1 MAFTFN
7 NYATSEL
14 SKSPINDII
23 SNLFGGYEQGVKAS
37 YLQPSLAQELEKS
50 KLFNKYYGPNMESQ
64 IGLRGA
70 QTKEAGART
79 GLLGE
84 QTTQAHLQNQYLPEQ
99 LKAGMEAYK
108 LQQQQ
113 NQMFNQMLAQ
123 RLQGGQGGQGIMGG
137 QTMPQGGQDY
147 SPGMGQAPMMDGQG
161 SAFTQQM
168 PQMPQA
174 PMQSLPQGAPE
185 MTNDDIINKKF
196 FGMDT
201 FTPKYK
207 AWVDFQTKGMEKK
220 QAEQFKLDAKQQ
232 YDDFKEIQAAQ
243 HDVPELENAL
253 KSAMQMKE
261 IIENRPSFFGHTPW
275 PLVGGLYNPADRF
288 AKTASDPLVG
298 TFQSKL
304 IPQLAGMEQQL
315 SNRGNQLA
323 LKTAASK
330 LPSFEDSHQV
340 AMGKVDGLID
350 EIMKRLQSSR
360 ERAGGFIKKIGDKRF
375 KKVNGVW
382 HKLEKGEY

>member
-37 YLQPSLAQELEKS
+37 YLQPSLAEELKKA
-50 KLFNKYYGPNMESQ
+50 KLFNQYYGPNMESQ

-99 LKAGMEAYK
+99 LKAQMEAYK

-113 NQMFNQMLAQ
+113 NQMFNQMLSQ
-123 RLQGGQGGQGIMGG
+123 RLNGTGGQGGIGG
-137 QTMPQGGQDY
+137 QTMPQSGMDY
-147 SPGMGQAPMMDGQG
+147 QPGMGQAPMMEGQG

-220 QAEQFKLDAKQQ
+220 QAEQFKLDAKEQ

-243 HDVPELENAL
+243 HDIPELENAL
-253 KSAMQMKE
+253 KSAMQMKD
-261 IIENRPSFFGHTPW
+261 IVENRPAFFGHTPW
-275 PLVGGLYNPADRF
+275 PLVGALYNPAERF

-315 SNRGNQLA
+315 SSRGNQLA
-323 LKTAASK
+323 LKTAGAK
-330 LPSFEDSHQV
+330 LPSFEDSQSV
-340 AMGKVDGLID
+340 ALGKVNGLID
-350 EIMKRLQSSR
+350 ELMKRLQSSR
-360 ERAGGFIKKIGDKRF
+360 ERAGGFIKKVGNRRF
-375 KKVNGVW
+375 KKVDGEW
-382 HKLEKGEY
+382 HELEKGEY